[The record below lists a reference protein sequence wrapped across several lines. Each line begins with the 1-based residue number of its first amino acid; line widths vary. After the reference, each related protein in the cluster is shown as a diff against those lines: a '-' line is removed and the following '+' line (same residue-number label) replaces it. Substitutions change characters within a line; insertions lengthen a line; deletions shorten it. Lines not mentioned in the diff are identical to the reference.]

1 MRLLRAYVSPSS
13 APAGGA
19 GNPSSVGLR
28 VVPKSRQDPA
38 IGTLL
43 GETGRAWRCR
53 LDQRLKPLG
62 LSQAKWIT
70 LLKLSKVEDGM
81 TQTELAERVCVE
93 GPTLAR
99 LLDRMAA
106 DGWIE
111 RRESD
116 ADRRS
121 KTVHLCRKSCALL
134 EQINAVA
141 MQLSAELL
149 EGVPP
154 DELRSCINVLQ
165 RIKEKAIRLDT
176 PTVAIEVSAGDD
188 PICTQRSPAGKRL
201 RRTAK
206 S

>member
-1 MRLLRAYVSPSS
+1 M
-13 APAGGA
+13 
-19 GNPSSVGLR
+19 
-28 VVPKSRQDPA
+28 
-38 IGTLL
+38 GTLL

-70 LLKLSKVEDGM
+70 LLKLSKAEDGM
-81 TQTELAERVCVE
+81 TQTELAMRVGVE

-99 LLDRMAA
+99 LLDRMSA

-121 KTVHLCRKSCALL
+121 KTVHLRRKSCALL

-154 DELRSCINVLQ
+154 DELRSCMDVLL
-165 RIKEKAIRLDT
+165 RIKEKAIGLET
-176 PTVAIEVSAGDD
+176 PSAVSAVLADCKGV
-188 PICTQRSPAGKRL
+188 RSARDTVGKRV
-201 RRTAK
+201 RTKAK
-206 S
+206 

>member
-1 MRLLRAYVSPSS
+1 MGLRA
-13 APAGGA
+13 
-19 GNPSSVGLR
+19 
-28 VVPKSRQDPA
+28 VPKSSQDPRV
-38 IGTLL
+38 GTLI

-81 TQTELAERVCVE
+81 TQTELAERVGVE
-93 GPTLAR
+93 APTLAR
-99 LLDRMAA
+99 LLDRMSA

-121 KTVHLCRKSCALL
+121 KTVHLRRKSCALL

-154 DELRSCINVLQ
+154 DELRSCMEVLR

-176 PTVAIEVSAGDD
+176 PAAAIEVSAGCE
-188 PICTQRSPAGKRL
+188 PVRTKRITVGKQV
-201 RRTAK
+201 RRTTK